1 MAAATQAQPLIVVT
15 DVEASS
21 RWYQAV
27 LGLES
32 AHGGWEYE
40 RLTPPGA
47 DGEDFVLQLHATQT
61 THDHPG
67 LFDGERPPGANGV
80 ALWFRAGDFD
90 AAVERATAAEAAAFA
105 GPLLN
110 ERAQHRELWLRDP
123 DGYVVV
129 IAGR

>member
-1 MAAATQAQPLIVVT
+1 VTVESQPLIVVS

-32 AHGGWEYE
+32 GHGGWEYE
-40 RLTPPGA
+40 RLVAPG
-47 DGEDFVLQLHATQT
+47 GDFILQLHATDT

-67 LFDGERPPGANGV
+67 LFDRDRPPSANGV
-80 ALWFRAGDFD
+80 ALWFRTEDFD
-90 AAVERATAAEAAAFA
+90 AAVDRARAFGAEVFE
-105 GPLLN
+105 GPLFN
-110 ERAQHRELWLRDP
+110 ERAQHHELWLHDP

-129 IAGR
+129 VASRPA

>member
-1 MAAATQAQPLIVVT
+1 LEPQPLIVVT

-32 AHGGWEYE
+32 AHGGPEYE
-40 RLTPPGA
+40 RLVPPG
-47 DGEDFVLQLHATQT
+47 GDFILQLHATDT

-67 LFDGERPPGANGV
+67 LFDRDRRPGANGV
-80 ALWFRAGDFD
+80 ALWFRTGDFD
-90 AAVERATAAEAAAFA
+90 AAVERARSFGADVFN
-105 GPLLN
+105 GPLFN
-110 ERAQHRELWLRDP
+110 ERAQHRELWLHDP

-129 IAGR
+129 VASWPDHAA

>member
-1 MAAATQAQPLIVVT
+1 VTVEPQPLIVVS

-32 AHGGWEYE
+32 GHGGWEYE
-40 RLTPPGA
+40 RLVAPG
-47 DGEDFVLQLHATQT
+47 GDFILQLHATAT

-67 LFDGERPPGANGV
+67 LFDSARPPGANGV
-80 ALWFRAGDFD
+80 ALWFRTDDFD
-90 AAVERATAAEAAAFA
+90 TAVERARAARAEILN
-105 GPLLN
+105 GPLFN
-110 ERAQHRELWLRDP
+110 ERALHHELWLRDP

-129 IAGR
+129 VASRPG

>member
-1 MAAATQAQPLIVVT
+1 MEIQPLIVVS

-32 AHGGWEYE
+32 AHGGPEYE
-40 RLTPPGA
+40 RLVPPGGGA
-47 DGEDFVLQLHATQT
+47 EDFVLQLHARDT
-61 THDHPG
+61 TDEHPG
-67 LFDGERPPGANGV
+67 LFDGERPPGANGL
-80 ALWFRAGDFD
+80 ALWFRTGDFD
-90 AAVERATAAEAAAFA
+90 AAVERTRAAGAEVFN

-110 ERAQHRELWLRDP
+110 ERAQHRELWLHDP

-129 IAGR
+129 VASRMGST